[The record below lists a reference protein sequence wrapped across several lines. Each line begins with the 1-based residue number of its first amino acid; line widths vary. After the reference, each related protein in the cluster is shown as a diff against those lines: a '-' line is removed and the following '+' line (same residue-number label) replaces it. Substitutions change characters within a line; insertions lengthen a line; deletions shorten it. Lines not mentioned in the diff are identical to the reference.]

1 MVLRGCDQVR
11 KVNNDEQRSARRVRR
26 KATQVKGT
34 CVETPHAQ
42 EEQKELSLQPA
53 SCTSFPWDTFLP
65 AGFHLCFL
73 QASPFSK
80 AKLKCLFFQEAFHD
94 FPFSHSPGGND
105 LSYCDLSPL
114 PYTSLGPHSC
124 HLVCR

>member
-1 MVLRGCDQVR
+1 MVCPAPGARKTAVRKSRPIVSHHMLMAGQTDRDDMIEDVRLKPQPGRPARAMVLRGCDQVR

-26 KATQVKGT
+26 KATQAEGT
-34 CVETPHAQ
+34 CVETPRAQ

-73 QASPFSK
+73 
-80 AKLKCLFFQEAFHD
+80 
-94 FPFSHSPGGND
+94 
-105 LSYCDLSPL
+105 
-114 PYTSLGPHSC
+114 
-124 HLVCR
+124 